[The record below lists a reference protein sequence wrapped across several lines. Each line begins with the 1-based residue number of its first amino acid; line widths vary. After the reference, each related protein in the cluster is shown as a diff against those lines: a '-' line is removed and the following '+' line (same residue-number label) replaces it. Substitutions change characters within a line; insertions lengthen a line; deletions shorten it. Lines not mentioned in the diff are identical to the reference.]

1 MDELHSLPEAL
12 AAEIQQLANQ
22 LVPAAD
28 QHPERTE
35 EGVKKGRHVALSAAD
50 QAMLEVVRAVP
61 EILVAVVLK
70 RLGATS
76 IAVIDSV
83 TDVKSAG
90 HSQNQRGREIR
101 LTLQDPSPGGRQR

>member
-22 LVPAAD
+22 LVPATD
-28 QHPERTE
+28 QHPERSE
-35 EGVKKGRHVALSAAD
+35 EGVRRGRQVALSAAD

-76 IAVIDSV
+76 IMVID
-83 TDVKSAG
+83 TNDDIKSAG
-90 HSQNQRGREIR
+90 HTRNARGREIR
-101 LTLQDPSPGGRQR
+101 LTLQDPPPGGRPR